1 MFRVG
6 SFVNDKDILDV
17 SHQEKSYE
25 RPRPQIGSLAGW
37 LTKI

>member
-17 SHQEKSYE
+17 IHLEKSYD
-25 RPRPQIGSLAGW
+25 RPRTQIGSLAGW
-37 LTKI
+37 LIKL